1 MKFRHEKLDVYQKAI
16 EFLALAFGFIKEMPK
31 GYGFLSDQ
39 LKRAALSIPLHLAEG
54 NSKFS
59 EKEKAHFLQIARG
72 SANECSAILDACKVA
87 GIIDFTRHEKG
98 KSLLYAIVCMLSK
111 MIVK

>member
-16 EFLALAFGFIKEMPK
+16 EFLALGLIREMPK

-39 LKRAALSIPLHLAEG
+39 LKRASLSIPLNIAEG

-59 EKEKAHFLQIARG
+59 EKEMARFLQIARG
-72 SANECSAILDACKVA
+72 SANECSAILDASIVA
-87 GIIDFTRHEKG
+87 GIIDRAKYEKG
-98 KSLLYAIVCMLSK
+98 KSLLYSTVCMLSK
-111 MIVK
+111 MIIK